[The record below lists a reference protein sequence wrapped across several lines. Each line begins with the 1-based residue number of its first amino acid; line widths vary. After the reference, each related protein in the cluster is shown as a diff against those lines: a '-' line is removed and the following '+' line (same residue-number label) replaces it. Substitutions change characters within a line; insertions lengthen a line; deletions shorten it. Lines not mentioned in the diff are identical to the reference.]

1 MAAHKMINNKPWLAK
16 YDVGVPKKI
25 DYPDICI
32 HELLRLKAV
41 SIPQHTAIID
51 GEKTIDYE
59 NLHRQALNFAMNLTA
74 EGLRPGDRVGICLPN
89 SIEFAISFYGILAA
103 GGIVAALNPMFPRR
117 ELEFQINKAEPGFV
131 VTTQARVDDFNE
143 IKKVSSLEKLIL
155 VGNEGQEERLK
166 PGITIDESILHFQA
180 MVLDRKASVILPEVC
195 TAQAAVFQ
203 FSGGT
208 TGTPKA
214 AIGTHRNIVSNVTQF
229 SRWLV
234 NLREGKETFLVAIP
248 LYHVYGMVLG
258 LNLGIAMGARM
269 VFIRD
274 PRNIEELL
282 RVIQQ
287 YNVSY
292 FPAVPS
298 TFHMINQYPGVGEG
312 KFDLSMIKACISG
325 SAPLADSVRAQF
337 EKNTGGYLVEG
348 YGLSEAPTATHCNP
362 ILGENR
368 KGSIGLPLPD
378 VECRV
383 VQMDEK
389 GSDVPPGE
397 AGELLIKAP
406 QVMQGYFKDEKESD
420 GTLRNGWLHTGDI
433 ARMDKD
439 GYFYIL
445 GRLKD
450 LIKVHGLQV
459 WPAEIE
465 EVILQYPGVREC
477 VVAGVPDENC
487 GERVKTWVIPQE
499 GVVLTLEEI
508 RRFCKGKLAAY
519 KIPSEMEIIGSIP
532 RSPVGKVLRRELVR
546 LHLEQQK

>member
-1 MAAHKMINNKPWLAK
+1 MAGSKMNQSKPWLAN
-16 YDVGVPKKI
+16 YDAGVPKQI
-25 DYPDICI
+25 DYPDICV
-32 HELLRLKAV
+32 HELLRLQAV
-41 SIPQHTAIID
+41 RNPRHTAIIE

-59 NLHRQALNFAMNLTA
+59 NLNQLAMNFARNLTA
-74 EGLRPGDRVGICLPN
+74 QGFRPGDRAGICLPN
-89 SIEFAISFYGILAA
+89 SIEFAIAFYGILAA

-117 ELEFQINKAEPGFV
+117 ELEFQINKAEPRFV
-131 VTTQARVDDFNE
+131 VTANTRVNDFRE

-155 VGNEGQEERLK
+155 VENTLEDSGLELGKPNNEN
-166 PGITIDESILHFQA
+166 ILRFQA
-180 MVLDRKASVILPEVC
+180 MTLNTRPATDLPEVI
-195 TAQAAVFQ
+195 AEQAAVFQ

-234 NLREGKETFLVAIP
+234 NLREGEETFLVAIP

-282 RVIQQ
+282 KVIQL

-298 TFHMINQYPGVGEG
+298 TFHMINQHPGVSEG
-312 KFDLSMIKACISG
+312 KYDLRMIKACISG
-325 SAPLADSVRAQF
+325 SAPLAESVRTQF

-378 VECRV
+378 VDCRI

-389 GSDVPPGE
+389 DADVQPGE
-397 AGELLIKAP
+397 AGELLVKAP
-406 QVMQGYFKDEKESD
+406 QVMQGYFRDEKESAD
-420 GTLRNGWLHTGDI
+420 TLRDGWLHTGDI
-433 ARMDKD
+433 ACMDKD

-465 EVILQYPGVREC
+465 EVILQHHGVREC
-477 VVAGVPDENC
+477 AAAGVPDQSC
-487 GERVKTWVIPQE
+487 GERVKVWIIPQE
-499 GVVLTLEEI
+499 GKILTLVEI
-508 RRFCKGKLAAY
+508 KQFCKGKLAGY
-519 KIPSEMEIIGSIP
+519 KIPSEMEIVDSIP
-532 RSPVGKVLRRELVR
+532 KSPVGKVLRRELVR
-546 LHLEQQK
+546 KHLEKQR